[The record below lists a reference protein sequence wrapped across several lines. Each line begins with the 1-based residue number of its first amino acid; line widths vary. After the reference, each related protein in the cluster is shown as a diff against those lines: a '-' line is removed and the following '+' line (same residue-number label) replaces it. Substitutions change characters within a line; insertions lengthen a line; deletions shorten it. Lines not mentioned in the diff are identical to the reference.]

1 MANRCHP
8 DCEALAGGGYARS
21 IGEGHGPCKRA
32 SHDAGDCRPAARAE
46 ANRVHF
52 DCDVRGV
59 DEERL
64 QILDVLSDPSCL
76 MTVWPSDDDVLR
88 MTLLEPIPLLITEDV
103 EVEHIERFEVGFN
116 GGRLNLGLRRRELR
130 TLSWRLRRCGHIWH
144 AERKDRDRREGEDT
158 IDGGTHG

>member
-21 IGEGHGPCKRA
+21 IREGQGPCEGA
-32 SHDAGDCRPAARAE
+32 SHDAGDRRPAARAE

-64 QILDVLSDPSCL
+64 QILDVLGDPSRL
-76 MTVWPSDDDVLR
+76 MTVWPGDDDVLR
-88 MTLLEPIPLLITEDV
+88 VTLLEPVPLLITEDV
-103 EVEHIERFEVGFN
+103 EVEHIERLEVGFN
-116 GGRLNLGLRRRELR
+116 GGRLNP
-130 TLSWRLRRCGHIWH
+130 RLRRGGMR
-144 AERKDRDRREGEDT
+144 ERGRRVAPHRHVLYAQRGWRDARP
-158 IDGGTHG
+158 

>member
-21 IGEGHGPCKRA
+21 IREGQGPCEGA
-32 SHDAGDCRPAARAE
+32 SHDAGDRSPAARTE

-64 QILDVLSDPSCL
+64 QILDVLSDSSCL
-76 MTVWPSDDDVLR
+76 MTVRPGDDNVLR
-88 MTLLEPIPLLITEDV
+88 VTLLKPVPLLITKDV
-103 EVEHIERFEVGFN
+103 EVEHIERLELGFN
-116 GGRLNLGLRRRELR
+116 SGR
-130 TLSWRLRRCGHIWH
+130 
-144 AERKDRDRREGEDT
+144 
-158 IDGGTHG
+158 